1 MDVQISTDASQ
12 PRVLKF
18 STRSSLAQEE
28 GSTRL
33 YPMMGIFPQL
43 LADGCLPHE
52 LQMLPFL

>member
-1 MDVQISTDASQ
+1 MDIQIRTDASQ

-33 YPMMGIFPQL
+33 HHMMDIFTQL

-52 LQMLPFL
+52 LQMLPFP